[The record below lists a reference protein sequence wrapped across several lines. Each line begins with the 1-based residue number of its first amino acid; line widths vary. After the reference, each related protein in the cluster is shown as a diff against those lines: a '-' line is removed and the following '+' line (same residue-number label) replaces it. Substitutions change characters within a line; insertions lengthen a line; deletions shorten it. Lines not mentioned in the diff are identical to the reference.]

1 MESEPPLPVSELLC
15 RDPGQPLSARARG
28 RSAKG
33 SLWHLGYLAGGLPA
47 GSPGK
52 PVKDSIGEDT
62 CAVLSLVPATQFF
75 PEEVLLR
82 LGRVPHSKGRLVGH
96 QPTATDTFIDIKK
109 A

>member
-1 MESEPPLPVSELLC
+1 M
-15 RDPGQPLSARARG
+15 
-28 RSAKG
+28 
-33 SLWHLGYLAGGLPA
+33 
-47 GSPGK
+47 
-52 PVKDSIGEDT
+52 KDSIGEDT

-109 A
+109 SINEPIEAVIASYCFR